1 MKKKL
6 LIIAVMLF
14 GLFTFVGCSE
24 NANVT
29 EWGGTKEIVL
39 PENMKFINYN
49 IQNEAMIWC
58 TYRPMRKD
66 ESPETYII
74 QQDKSGLQFT
84 GDGRFIVYEVKDG
97 VKSEKVE

>member
-6 LIIAVMLF
+6 LIVTVMLL
-14 GLFTFVGCSE
+14 GCFTFVGCGS

-29 EWGGTKEIVL
+29 SWGGTKEIVL
-39 PENMKFINYN
+39 PENMKFVNYN
-49 IQNEAMIWC
+49 IQGEEMIWC

-66 ESPETYII
+66 ESPETHII

-84 GDGRFIVYEVKDG
+84 GDGKFIIYEVKDG
-97 VKSEKVE
+97 IKSKGIN

>member
-6 LIIAVMLF
+6 LIVVVMLF
-14 GLFTFVGCSE
+14 GCLTFVGCGS

-29 EWGGTKEIVL
+29 SWGGTKEIVL
-39 PENMKFINYN
+39 PENMKFVNYN
-49 IQNEAMIWC
+49 IQDEEMIWC

-66 ESPETYII
+66 ESPETYIV

-84 GDGRFIVYEVKDG
+84 GDGKFIIYEVKNG
-97 VKSEKVE
+97 IQSERLE